1 MSSISRTNWARV
13 DALTDAEIDTSET
26 PPLTEEFFDKAQW
39 RDPSGALKVRVPID
53 PETLAWFEAQGERA
67 EQQMAAA
74 LRLYAEV
81 QKATAALKQTA

>member
-1 MSSISRTNWARV
+1 MSDISKKNWARV

-26 PPLTEEFFDKAQW
+26 PALTEEFFRKAQW
-39 RDPSGALKVRVPID
+39 REPSGALEVRVTID
-53 PETLAWFEAQGERA
+53 PETLAWFQAQGERA

-81 QKATAALKQTA
+81 QKATAALKQAA